1 MGTQRASSG
10 SKGQHVDFLDIGHVD
25 IHHGA
30 DIYPDVD
37 ISSAVDILSA
47 YVNWFCKIFGYIQH
61 KVDIIQQIS
70 INTHFFYSDVFLRW
84 GLI

>member
-1 MGTQRASSG
+1 MGTQRASCG

-25 IHHGA
+25 IHHDA

-47 YVNWFCKIFGYIQH
+47 HQH
-61 KVDIIQQIS
+61 EMQCEMEGEPGGTQTSSCYKVS
-70 INTHFFYSDVFLRW
+70 SSLAYLSTTFL
-84 GLI
+84 